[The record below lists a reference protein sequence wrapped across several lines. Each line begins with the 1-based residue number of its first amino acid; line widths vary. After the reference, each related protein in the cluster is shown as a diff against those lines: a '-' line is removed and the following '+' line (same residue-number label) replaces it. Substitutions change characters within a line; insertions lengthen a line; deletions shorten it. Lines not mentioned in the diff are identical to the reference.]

1 MGVNISINKA
11 EELTKG
17 ENKVLEG
24 LKKSYLGV
32 EHEVYIYA
40 QCVISGKRPD
50 FIIIDAKRGISILEV
65 KDWSVDY
72 IKNVNRRTVQLLDR
86 ECENPIMQVNGY
98 KNILSSALF
107 TRDFN
112 SVDQDSICKGI
123 IFTNLSEED
132 RSNENLSTLFNSS
145 VKYLFKKD
153 MSNIDL
159 DKIFDGNIEYND
171 SELKMIRVALFPEIE
186 ITTVQNSI
194 NSNSDIKSLDFEQE
208 EFAKRI
214 PIGNYMVTGIPG
226 SGKTVILLSRAI
238 YLIKEN
244 PNWKV
249 LILTYNKSLSC
260 KISSKIDKFAEI
272 FKNDINNKNINL
284 ENIEVRHFH
293 EETKRLSMDERK
305 PIDMDSNT
313 WFSEEVVKIA
323 NKNATETY
331 DAILIDEYQDFRMS
345 WIELCVKLCKTY
357 TLDKT
362 GKEVKNIFLAGDRLQ
377 SIYNN
382 KDISWRSIGIDMR
395 GRSKLLKTSYRSAK
409 QHMSLAL
416 DFLRMDEELKEEV
429 DRFYQDDSED
439 NNLGALNSGSVEFI
453 SGNYSII
460 GDKINELKNQGYKNE
475 DFLILAASKNICL
488 DIKSKSSELIKYEM
502 EFVKDLD
509 NSNIQDNIILTT
521 YHSSKGLEAK
531 VVFLTTIDR
540 IYSGNDIGDKL
551 KRKTAYVGITRASEK
566 LYVHSGVRDR
576 GELITELKEIYDKKE
591 IV

>member
-1 MGVNISINKA
+1 MGLNISINKA

-24 LKKSYLGV
+24 LKKSYLGI

-50 FIIIDAKRGISILEV
+50 FIIIDAKRGIAILEV
-65 KDWSVDY
+65 KDWSVEY
-72 IKNVNRRTVQLLDR
+72 IKNVNRRIVQLLDR

-107 TRDFN
+107 TRNFN
-112 SVDQDSICKGI
+112 SVDEDSICKGI
-123 IFTNLSEED
+123 IFTNISEED

-153 MSNIDL
+153 ISNIDL
-159 DKIFDGNIEYND
+159 DKIFDGNIEYKD
-171 SELKMIRVALFPEIE
+171 SDLKMIRVALFPEIE
-186 ITTVQNSI
+186 ITTVENSI
-194 NSNSDIKSLDFEQE
+194 NSNTNIKSLDFEQE

-249 LILTYNKSLSC
+249 LILTYNKSLSY
-260 KISSKIDKFAEI
+260 KINSKIDKFAEI

-293 EETKRLSMDERK
+293 GETSILAMGERK
-305 PIDMDSNT
+305 PMDMEWDT
-313 WFSEEVVKIA
+313 WFNEEVVEIA
-323 NKNATETY
+323 NKNATEKY

-362 GKEVKNIFLAGDRLQ
+362 GKKVKNIFLAGDRLQ

-429 DRFYQDDSED
+429 DKFYQDDSED
-439 NNLGALNSGSVEFI
+439 NNLDALNSGSVEFI
-453 SGNYSII
+453 SGNYAII
-460 GDKINELKNQGYKNE
+460 GEKINELKKQGYKNE

-509 NSNIQDNIILTT
+509 SGNIKDNIILTT

-531 VVFLTTIDR
+531 VVFLTTIDG
-540 IYSGNDIGDKL
+540 IYSGNDIGGKL
-551 KRKTAYVGITRASEK
+551 RRKTAYVGITRASEK
-566 LYVHSGVRDR
+566 LYVHSEVGDR
-576 GELITELKEIYDKKE
+576 GELITKLKEIYNKKE